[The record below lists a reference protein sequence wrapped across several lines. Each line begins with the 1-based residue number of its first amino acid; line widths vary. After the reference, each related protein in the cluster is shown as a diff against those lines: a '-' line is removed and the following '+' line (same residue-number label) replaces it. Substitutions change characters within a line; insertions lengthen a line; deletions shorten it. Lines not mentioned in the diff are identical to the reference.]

1 MCVKE
6 CKMPLWDKADTCGK
20 KNQLAF
26 ETMTRAT
33 LGPVARGPRRP
44 VASKRKSPSQLQL
57 LALNGNGSG
66 FRDPAFAE
74 NKVQPIH
81 RWVPWIAGYSSKFV
95 EDCLKAHLRS
105 KSTREGSPCVLDPFA
120 GVGTTL
126 FTAVTNGYDTVGFEI
141 NPWAA
146 LACEVKLRAP
156 IIEVKRLGKYL
167 SAYESFTG
175 QKRRHLDSLRP
186 EGFKS
191 RIPFF
196 SPAVEQQVLT
206 FLDFVRGIRQPEV
219 ADIFRVAFGS
229 VMVSF
234 SNYTYE
240 PSLGSRPGAG
250 KPLID
255 QADVRSIILRKLNV
269 MRADIVW
276 LQEKTRG
283 VSQLGSG
290 RIFNMDFMDCESVL
304 NANSIDLMVTSPPY
318 MNNYHY
324 VRNTRP
330 QLFWLSY
337 VSSSDQLRTLE
348 EHNLGKS
355 WQAVRG
361 RESVHID
368 FDHPGIERI
377 LNRLSET
384 RRDRGAYGGR
394 GWANYV
400 TAYFNDSFRFLKT
413 LKRVLRRGGI
423 GVIVIGNSIIQGH
436 EIKTEVALAEL
447 AEEIGLEVKGV
458 QCVRSKR
465 VGASITNSS
474 VRRGESNRAILY
486 ESTVTLRKR

>member
-1 MCVKE
+1 MS
-6 CKMPLWDKADTCGK
+6 LWDKPDTRGR

-26 ETMTRAT
+26 ETMTRT
-33 LGPVARGPRRP
+33 RLGPVARGPRRP

-57 LALNGNGSG
+57 LAPNGNGSG

-105 KSTREGSPCVLDPFA
+105 KSSRESSLCVLDPFA

-126 FTAVTNGYDTVGFEI
+126 FTAITNGYDAVGFEI

-146 LACEVKLRAP
+146 LACKVKLQAP
-156 IIEVKRLGKYL
+156 IVEVKRLGKYL
-167 SAYESFTG
+167 SVYESFAG

-196 SPAVEQQVLT
+196 SPPVEQQVLT
-206 FLDFVRGIRQPEV
+206 FLDFVQGIRHREV

-240 PSLGSRPGAG
+240 PSLGTRPGAG

-255 QADVRSIILRKLNV
+255 QADVRSIILRKLNE

-276 LQEKTRG
+276 LQEETRRHP
-283 VSQLGSG
+283 QLGTG
-290 RIFNMDFMDCESVL
+290 RIFNMDFMDCENVL
-304 NANSIDLMVTSPPY
+304 KANSIDLVVTSPPY

-400 TAYFNDSFRFLKT
+400 AAYFNDSFRFLKT
-413 LKRVLRRGGI
+413 LKTVLRRGGT
-423 GVIVIGNSIIQGH
+423 GVVVIGNSIIQGH
-436 EIKTEVALAEL
+436 EIKTEMALAEL
-447 AEEIGLEVKGV
+447 AEEVGLEVKGV
-458 QCVRSKR
+458 HCVRSKR

-474 VRRGESNRAILY
+474 VRRGESNSAVLY
-486 ESTVTLRKR
+486 ESTVTVRKR